1 MPRDAILDVHTG
13 SLFVN
18 NLTKSR
24 LRLIFLQN
32 FLGSPLLVRGGTPSF
47 SCPPPSFRRPLG
59 YRCAFF
65 KGYSWPSKRC
75 CFAGS
80 YFPVFKKRKD
90 EQAHICLRMNDTSPS
105 TFDNGQCN
113 QTVQYSWPGAE
124 VEKPIGDKECVRN
137 ILGVKQS
144 SWPRAGVESP
154 CPDMCRSRESYI
166 RGGVAQKWA
175 HGVVVVVIGVNLSV
189 PTGGVCFY

>member
-1 MPRDAILDVHTG
+1 MFTLDVHTG

-18 NLTKSR
+18 NSTKSR
-24 LRLIFLQN
+24 VGLIFFAKFFGASSFGEKGVPL
-32 FLGSPLLVRGGTPSF
+32 FLLPTP
-47 SCPPPSFRRPLG
+47 PFRRPLG

-124 VEKPIGDKECVRN
+124 VEKPIGDKENVRN
-137 ILGVKQS
+137 ILGVVQLY
-144 SWPRAGVESP
+144 WPRA
-154 CPDMCRSRESYI
+154 
-166 RGGVAQKWA
+166 
-175 HGVVVVVIGVNLSV
+175 
-189 PTGGVCFY
+189 

>member
-1 MPRDAILDVHTG
+1 MPRRVHTG

-18 NLTKSR
+18 NLIKSR
-24 LRLIFLQN
+24 VGLIF
-32 FLGSPLLVRGGTPSF
+32 FAKFFGVSSFGEKGYPSF
-47 SCPPPSFRRPLG
+47 FCPPPPLRKPLG
-59 YRCAFF
+59 IQCDKPCIFF
-65 KGYSWPSKRC
+65 KGHSWPSKRC

-137 ILGVKQS
+137 ILGVVQL
-144 SWPRAGVESP
+144 SWPRA
-154 CPDMCRSRESYI
+154 
-166 RGGVAQKWA
+166 
-175 HGVVVVVIGVNLSV
+175 
-189 PTGGVCFY
+189 